1 MGTLRLTLHRPKERE
16 RERERERATF
26 IPTTQISTMEAPKQ
40 QVMSADGESVLNQLS
55 GVHIEQ
61 VKRAAE
67 LCGFEMNNEYRVFA
81 LDPVSMTRY
90 DNELLHASE
99 VGSTFCRRQCC
110 EPMRDNRTEIFMKST
125 NTTVGVYE
133 KGCGISW
140 CCCCNASAVFTSLLG
155 GSENRYDA
163 VSPNGCPGFTT
174 LGFKLQNFWF
184 RGPRSCCGHMPCFT
198 YAFDI

>member
-1 MGTLRLTLHRPKERE
+1 
-16 RERERERATF
+16 
-26 IPTTQISTMEAPKQ
+26 
-40 QVMSADGESVLNQLS
+40 
-55 GVHIEQ
+55 
-61 VKRAAE
+61 
-67 LCGFEMNNEYRVFA
+67 MNNEYRVFA

-99 VGSTFCRRQCC
+99 VGSTFCKRQCC
-110 EPMRDNRTEIFMKST
+110 GPMRDNRTEIFMKST

-140 CCCCNASAVFTSLLG
+140 CCCCKASAVFTSLLG

-198 YAFDI
+198 YAFDITDDRNGMKEGAVIKMQQTCAELVYKTNKFNVVFPKGASSEDKLAIIAATLHSDYNFFEQKKK